1 MLTAPGEGQ
10 AFSEGMSEM
19 PSRNA
24 VRKALSQRPSEIFRW
39 RPSGNEV
46 GRKKEA
52 GQEEQQEVEI
62 SIFSRGVFL

>member
-1 MLTAPGEGQ
+1 
-10 AFSEGMSEM
+10 MSEM

-52 GQEEQQEVEI
+52 GQEEYQEVEI